1 MEGRRLTFS
10 SRESPRPYPAAVRWR
25 NLEEVSDVQRGT
37 VGVAVRTGCSSGANI
52 AVTAAAEGEPRTC
65 VSFLSSRVPVHR
77 GASRRRCAC
86 RHDSRGENV
95 DGIRIPSTRTA
106 RPPSPCNRAAR
117 HGHGAAPHPIRSTVA
132 PHRGGETWVLAEV
145 RSPEGFRARR
155 PNAEEAAGG
164 HRGEGFSGS
173 SGKFEG
179 QGLEGGSPV

>member
-52 AVTAAAEGEPRTC
+52 TVTAAAEGEPRTC

-86 RHDSRGENV
+86 RHDSRGEMWT
-95 DGIRIPSTRTA
+95 GSGSQA
-106 RPPSPCNRAAR
+106 RARQDHRAPCNRAAR

-179 QGLEGGSPV
+179 QGLEGGNPV